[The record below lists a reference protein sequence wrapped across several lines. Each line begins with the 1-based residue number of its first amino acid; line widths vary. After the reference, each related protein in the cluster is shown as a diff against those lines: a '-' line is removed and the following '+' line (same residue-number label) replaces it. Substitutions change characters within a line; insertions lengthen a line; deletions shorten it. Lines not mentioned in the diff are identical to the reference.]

1 MKNTTY
7 QYYIISNLN
16 DGIGYPCASHNRSKS
31 AKDFI
36 LNLYV
41 SDLAENV
48 GDFKP
53 TGSKRYK
60 KKLIFKILNNGLT

>member
-1 MKNTTY
+1 MKTTTY

-41 SDLAENV
+41 SDLAENA

-53 TGSKRYK
+53 TGSKRYN
-60 KKLIFKILNNGLT
+60 IKINF